1 VLEFYAFAAAYLAVA
16 LAVAWRAPA
25 RARRPGLRGQLTVAR
40 AVLGAG
46 LLWPERWAARVG
58 PFGF

>member
-1 VLEFYAFAAAYLAVA
+1 VLEFYACAAVYLAVA
-16 LAVAWRAPA
+16 LAVAWRSPG
-25 RARRPGLRGQLTVAR
+25 RARHPGLRGQLKVAR